1 MVKQFDAVKRLYE
14 TVAKDRCNLGTA
26 MRGFLVLSTLDGAS
40 PINIWAGQTKRTTAA
55 GKAKNGFHACMYV
68 YIAVLG
74 YITW

>member
-40 PINIWAGQTKRTTAA
+40 PINI
-55 GKAKNGFHACMYV
+55 
-68 YIAVLG
+68 
-74 YITW
+74 